1 MKTLSSLIIV
11 IAFLLSCNSKE
22 PETIKDTKISL
33 HSDTINVVKLTDTLV
48 IYESTCR
55 GCAYENSTAFEV
67 KDSLNIVKLL
77 SIVTTDNNSSN
88 MNGGSISKDLV
99 LVPLKTG
106 TTTIK
111 LFKFYGQKA
120 TAQDSTKF
128 TPYTIQVQN

>member
-1 MKTLSSLIIV
+1 MKKLFSFTAIITV
-11 IAFLLSCNSKE
+11 LLSCNSKE
-22 PETIKDTKISL
+22 PEAIKDTKISL